1 MLPEVGKTY
10 DVPDVLGIGLRIDD
24 PHLDAGDVHARV
36 GHRQALHRLVVL
48 IEEVL
53 RKEIVP
59 VGFVIVSA
67 DVEFLGLRAALD
79 LNLPALALLL

>member
-1 MLPEVGKTY
+1 MLPEVGKSN
-10 DVPDVLGIGLRIDD
+10 DVPDVLGVGLRIDD

-53 RKEIVP
+53 RKKVVP
-59 VGFVIVSA
+59 VGFVIVRA
-67 DVEFLGLRAALD
+67 DVEFLRLGAPFHF
-79 LNLPALALLL
+79 NLPALALLL